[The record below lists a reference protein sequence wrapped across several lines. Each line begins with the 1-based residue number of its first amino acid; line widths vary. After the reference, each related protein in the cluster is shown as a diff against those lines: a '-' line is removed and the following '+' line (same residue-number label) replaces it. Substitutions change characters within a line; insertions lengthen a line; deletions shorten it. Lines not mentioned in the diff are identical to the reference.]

1 MFNKIIEIIIR
12 LKLATFLLYRK
23 VKGNIL
29 IGL

>member
-1 MFNKIIEIIIR
+1 MFNKIIEIISR
-12 LKLATFLLYRK
+12 LKLATFYYKEK